1 MPVLLAANAAVSESP
16 IAPKISMSE
25 SRTYGDLEF
34 GMTFGT
40 DLKDHNSIFHVTKRN
55 VVLFQF

>member
-25 SRTYGDLEF
+25 SRTCGDLKF
-34 GMTFGT
+34 GLTFGT
-40 DLKDHNSIFHVTKRN
+40 DLKDHHNSN
-55 VVLFQF
+55 V